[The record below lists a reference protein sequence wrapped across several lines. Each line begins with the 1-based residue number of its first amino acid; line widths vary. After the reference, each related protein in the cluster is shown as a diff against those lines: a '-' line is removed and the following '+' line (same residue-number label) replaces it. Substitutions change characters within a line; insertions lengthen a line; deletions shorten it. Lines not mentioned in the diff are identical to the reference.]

1 MLSNSLRNLFSKPAT
16 RLYPAVPADIQPDCR
31 GRIEYDMTKC
41 IWCMMCS
48 RRCPTVAIESDKAAQ
63 THRVFRMRC
72 IACGAC
78 VDACPTDAISFREH
92 YQEPGYAPII
102 DTYHQEGPVPKPAP
116 KAKEERPQP
125 CEPGKEPAKA

>member
-102 DTYHQEGPVPKPAP
+102 DAYHQEGPVPKPTP